1 MDQATSDHRPPTSSK
16 AIFLL
21 IVFSLAQFLDV
32 FNSSAF
38 FSAIPSISERLQLS
52 SGTSA
57 WLITAYQITFAPFLL
72 LSGRLS
78 DVFDPKNVFLAGVF
92 VFGAVSLGSG
102 FVTNKI
108 VFLVFRAIVGIAA
121 SLTIPS
127 ALRLVVLLFPEPSSQ
142 ARAIAGFSC
151 SVAVGNLLGLVLGA
165 VFVQLAS
172 YRWIFYFEAMISLP
186 IALLCMFL
194 VPSGLDMG
202 VGHIRQ
208 SKRNLDWVGIALL
221 TTALLLFVLGLTSA
235 SSSGW
240 RSVIVILPLC
250 LVPVIAVV
258 FVLWERRIPSQNAA
272 IPSSV
277 WSHPNVPILC
287 GVSLMPML
295 WWTAVFYVFGTLWQE
310 VYFWSA
316 LRSAVHLL
324 PIGIGGVLVMMSADR
339 FSHYLH
345 PKWVISIGYLF
356 LLIATALLAFADRA
370 ERYWSFAFPAFCVG
384 TAGAGTIL
392 IQTNIAILRCTP
404 PAVSGTVGAI
414 WNTALQLG
422 SAVGISAVTAL
433 QSNIDEAHQGPL
445 GFRGRADGFWLLF
458 ALAGVATLVLLLF
471 YRTDEQTE
479 DRISIMP
486 SVEEAETKE
495 IP

>member
-1 MDQATSDHRPPTSSK
+1 MT
-16 AIFLL
+16 
-21 IVFSLAQFLDV
+21 
-32 FNSSAF
+32 
-38 FSAIPSISERLQLS
+38 E
-52 SGTSA
+52 
-57 WLITAYQITFAPFLL
+57 
-72 LSGRLS
+72 
-78 DVFDPKNVFLAGVF
+78 NVFLAGVF

-127 ALRLVVLLFPEPSSQ
+127 ALRLVVLLFPDPSSQ

-221 TTALLLFVLGLTSA
+221 TSES

-295 WWTAVFYVFGTLWQE
+295 WWTVVFYVFGTLWQE

-392 IQTNIAILRCTP
+392 IQTKCVANNYWSGAYPLIIDSYSIAILRCTP